1 MAVVNALKII
11 LKNSYAIYL
20 KTKNATRA
28 HPAPTS
34 GTFTCFSLCHSQ
46 HRHAHDAWYPGLIIF
61 PYNLFVF
68 CAPRKTRGFNWT
80 DEPSRVV
87 FT

>member
-28 HPAPTS
+28 HPNVINF
-34 GTFTCFSLCHSQ
+34 GN
-46 HRHAHDAWYPGLIIF
+46 YP
-61 PYNLFVF
+61 
-68 CAPRKTRGFNWT
+68 
-80 DEPSRVV
+80 
-87 FT
+87 

>member
-28 HPAPTS
+28 HPAPT
-34 GTFTCFSLCHSQ
+34 FRDFHLLLALSLTASA
-46 HRHAHDAWYPGLIIF
+46 RP
-61 PYNLFVF
+61 
-68 CAPRKTRGFNWT
+68 
-80 DEPSRVV
+80 
-87 FT
+87 

>member
-61 PYNLFVF
+61 HITFLSFAHPERLE
-68 CAPRKTRGFNWT
+68 ALTGQMSPRG
-80 DEPSRVV
+80 
-87 FT
+87 

>member
-46 HRHAHDAWYPGLIIF
+46 HRHAHDAWSGLIIF
-61 PYNLFVF
+61 HITFLSF
-68 CAPRKTRGFNWT
+68 AHSRKTRGFNWT